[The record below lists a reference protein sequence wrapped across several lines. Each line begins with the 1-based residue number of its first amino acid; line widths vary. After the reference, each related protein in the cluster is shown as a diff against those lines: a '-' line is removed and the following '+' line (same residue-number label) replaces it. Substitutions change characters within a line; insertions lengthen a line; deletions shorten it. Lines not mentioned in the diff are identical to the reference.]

1 MTTDDQDLLNT
12 RTRQLDAYR
21 WALLREKHGLL
32 GSLLRTLRDTAAD
45 LALGIGAR
53 ARAGKACDDGDER
66 ILVLHGSPKLLAQR
80 RKNGLIQALRQ
91 RGHEVVEDAIEPLGT
106 AVRHKRLYR
115 PALRVPLRY
124 YAHAAYAEWLARH
137 HHPALVLNERH
148 GSLVIPFLR
157 LSLNHQGRHLAQ
169 LSHATSVDHSR
180 RLSMTDYDYYL
191 LFGQSSLEALQRR
204 TLRFG
209 STRAILAGSY
219 LIDRQY
225 DLPAPRSELRVLVLG
240 VGPDKEARP
249 GYQRTYAL
257 IREWAARHPHVPV
270 TFKAHPRS
278 RMAFWTEAASSHP
291 NIHLAAPDASLA
303 EALAQSSVVLN
314 IMSNAALEASLAN
327 RAVVYVNASGDAD
340 VLEQARF
347 FGACVSDLD
356 ALEKRLEWLPRH
368 YQQALRSTR
377 AFAEYH
383 LAHGL
388 EGQSRTAE
396 VIHCLVRRQPLPGIE
411 LNATELN
418 ETLG

>member
-1 MTTDDQDLLNT
+1 MTTESQDLINT

-21 WALLREKHGLL
+21 WALLREKHGVL

-53 ARAGKACDDGDER
+53 ARAGKAADNGAER

-91 RGHEVVEDAIEPLGT
+91 RGHEVVEEAIEPLGT
-106 AVRHKRLYR
+106 AVRHRRLYR
-115 PALRVPLRY
+115 PEVRVPLRY

-137 HHPALVLNERH
+137 HNPGLVLNERH

-157 LSLNHQGRHLAQ
+157 LSLNGQGRHLAQ

-209 STRAILAGSY
+209 STRAVLAGSY

-225 DLPAPRSELRVLVLG
+225 DMPAPRSDLRVLVLG

-257 IREWAARHPHVPV
+257 ICQWAARHPQVPV

-278 RMAFWTEAASSHP
+278 RMEFWKNAAAAQP
-291 NIHLAAPDASLA
+291 NIHLAAPDTSLA
-303 EALAQSSVVLN
+303 EALAQSSVVLS

-327 RAVVYVNASGDAD
+327 RAVIYINASGEAD

-347 FGACVSDLD
+347 FGACVSDLET
-356 ALEKRLEWLPRH
+356 LEERLAWLPRH
-368 YQQALRSTR
+368 YQQALCSTR

-396 VIHCLVRRQPLPGIE
+396 VIDCLVQRQPLP
-411 LNATELN
+411 ATELTG
-418 ETLG
+418 TLG

>member
-1 MTTDDQDLLNT
+1 MTTEDQDFLNS

-53 ARAGKACDDGDER
+53 ALAGEASTEGAKR

-80 RKNGLIQALRQ
+80 RKNGLIKALRQ

-137 HHPALVLNERH
+137 HNPGLVLNERH

-191 LFGQSSLEALQRR
+191 LFGQSSLQALQRR
-204 TLRFG
+204 NLRFG
-209 STRAILAGSY
+209 STRAILTGSY
-219 LIDRQY
+219 LIDQRY
-225 DLPAPRSELRVLVLG
+225 DMPAPHSELRVLVLG

-249 GYQRTYAL
+249 GYERTYEL
-257 IREWAARHPHVPV
+257 ICQWAARHPQVPV

-278 RMAFWTEAASSHP
+278 RMTFWKAAAARVG
-291 NIHLAAPDASLA
+291 NIHLAAPHTSLA
-303 EALAQSSVVLN
+303 EALEQSSVVLN
-314 IMSNAALEASLAN
+314 IMSNAALEACLAN

-347 FGACVSDLD
+347 FGNCVNDLES
-356 ALEKRLEWLPRH
+356 LEERLDWLSAH
-368 YQQALRSTR
+368 YQQALSGAR

-388 EGQSRTAE
+388 QGQNKTAE
-396 VIHCLVRRQPLPGIE
+396 VIDCLIQQQTLPG
-411 LNATELN
+411 TELN
-418 ETLG
+418 ETFG

>member
-1 MTTDDQDLLNT
+1 MTTESQDLLNT

-53 ARAGKACDDGDER
+53 ARAVEASDEGSER

-106 AVRHKRLYR
+106 AVRCKRLYR
-115 PALRVPLRY
+115 PALKVPLRY
-124 YAHAAYAEWLARH
+124 YAYAAYAEWLARH
-137 HHPALVLNERH
+137 HNPGLVLNERH

-157 LSLNHQGRHLAQ
+157 VSLNQQGRHLAQ

-191 LFGQSSLEALQRR
+191 LFGQSSLQALQRR

-209 STRAILAGSY
+209 STRAILTGSY
-219 LIDRQY
+219 LIDQQY
-225 DLPAPRSELRVLVLG
+225 NLPAPRNELRLLVLG
-240 VGPDKEARP
+240 VGPDREARS

-257 IREWAARHPHVPV
+257 ICEWAARHPQVPV
-270 TFKAHPRS
+270 IFKAHPRS
-278 RMAFWTEAASSHP
+278 RMEFWKKAAATYP

-303 EALAQSSVVLN
+303 QALASSSVVLN

-327 RAVVYVNASGDAD
+327 RAVIYVNASGDAD

-347 FGACVSDLD
+347 FGDCIRDLETLD
-356 ALEKRLEWLPRH
+356 ERLAWLSHH
-368 YQQALRSTR
+368 YQQALCNTR

-388 EGQSRTAE
+388 LGQSKTAE
-396 VIHCLVRRQPLPGIE
+396 VIHHLVHRHPL
-411 LNATELN
+411 ATTELN
-418 ETLG
+418 GTLD

>member
-1 MTTDDQDLLNT
+1 MTTESQDLLNT

-53 ARAGKACDDGDER
+53 ARAAAPDESAGER

-80 RKNGLIQALRQ
+80 RKNGLIEALRQ
-91 RGHEVVEDAIEPLGT
+91 RGHEVVEDAIEPLT
-106 AVRHKRLYR
+106 VAVRQKRLYR

-137 HHPALVLNERH
+137 HNPGLVLNERH

-157 LSLNHQGRHLAQ
+157 LSLNRQDRHLAQ
-169 LSHATSVDHSR
+169 LSHATAVDHSR

-191 LFGQSSLEALQRR
+191 LFGQSSLDALQRR

-209 STRAILAGSY
+209 STRAILTGSY
-219 LIDRQY
+219 LVDQRY
-225 DLPAPRSELRVLVLG
+225 DMPAARTELRVLVLG

-257 IREWAARHPHVPV
+257 IREWAARHPRVPV

-278 RMAFWTEAASSHP
+278 HMAYWKEAAAEHP
-291 NIHLAAPDASLA
+291 NIHLAAADASLA

-327 RAVVYVNASGDAD
+327 RAVVYINASGDAD

-347 FGACVSDLD
+347 FGSCVSDLET
-356 ALEKRLEWLPRH
+356 LEERLAWLPLH
-368 YQQALRSTR
+368 YQQALRGTR

-383 LAHGL
+383 LAHGVL
-388 EGQSRTAE
+388 GQLKTAE
-396 VIHCLVRRQPLPGIE
+396 VIDCLVHRQPPP
-411 LNATELN
+411 ATDLSA
-418 ETLG
+418 TLD